1 MSFLEK
7 LNEFVEWLPNCKDD
21 KQFNLACMQL
31 QAYFKLDRQLDFSPD
46 ALATMNELFA
56 AAKDGYV
63 NKKLAAG
70 NMNTII
76 LQINSKLQS
85 IYRQLN
91 APMQYRQNLQLLKF

>member
-31 QAYFKLDRQLDFSPD
+31 QACFRLDKQFNFSPD
-46 ALATMNELFA
+46 AINAMNELFA
-56 AAKDGYV
+56 AVKDGYA
-63 NKKLAAG
+63 NKKLATG
-70 NMNTII
+70 NINTII
-76 LQINSKLQS
+76 LQINAKLQS